1 MKKKVLLLA
10 SLSTVVAA
18 TALAGGLILN
28 NNSYQLE
35 SVKGSD
41 KEFVFDATV
50 GDQQFNGEDFMSV
63 VERSV
68 VTGISSNIETSV
80 SLEEVGTQRQKSFGT
95 NDSFVQTSGG
105 LTRPEFQIEIGLN
118 NITSVSVA
126 YALYTNSEY
135 TTAEQVGCAI
145 NVYDEEGHID
155 GNASVGS
162 GNLDKEAV
170 LTWTRDPAETRVAT
184 SVVIEVYVPDGFI
197 HYTNPLFIRSITVNW
212 SC

>member
-50 GDQQFNGEDFMSV
+50 GQEQFDGPDFMEV

-80 SLEEVGTQRQKSFGT
+80 SLDEIGTQRQKWFNGDG
-95 NDSFVQTSGG
+95 NFVQTSGG
-105 LTRPEFQIEIGLN
+105 LTAPSFQIQIGLN
-118 NITSVSVA
+118 NVTSVSVV
-126 YALYTNSEY
+126 YGLYTTSEY
-135 TTAEQVGCAI
+135 TTADQVGCAI
-145 NVYDEEGHID
+145 NLWNGEGNID
-155 GNASVGS
+155 GNSSCGS
-162 GNLDKEAV
+162 GNLNKEAV
-170 LTWTRDPAETRVAT
+170 LTWEKDPEETRIAT
-184 SVVIEVYVPDGFI
+184 SIVIDVYVPSGFV
-197 HYTNPLFIRSITVNW
+197 HYSNKLFIKTITVNW